1 MYGVFQVQSS
11 ENLQVADLTLEIL
24 WDCQVTKTLV
34 PWLLNTER
42 HQTSDKKKIRE
53 VNACPPTCCVL
64 KNFRKGIKMK

>member
-24 WDCQVTKTLV
+24 WGCQVTKTLV

-42 HQTSDKKKIRE
+42 HQTSDKKNQRGE
-53 VNACPPTCCVL
+53 CLSTNMLCV
-64 KNFRKGIKMK
+64 KEF